1 MDELITFKG
10 YRDGVTLILNDR
22 EPDFQKLLNHL
33 KSKLSHLNFFK
44 GAVVNIDIGQR
55 EALSP
60 AELDSLEEILSTKN
74 IKIKEIILNGSN
86 GRKPSESKKLLV
98 PSQENVQSDA
108 LMVQRTI
115 RSGQTLSHP
124 GSIVLI
130 GDVHPGAE
138 VTAEGNVIVWGTL
151 GGLVHAGSAGN
162 KKAYII
168 ALNLNPT
175 QLRIAQ
181 YIGCAPKEAAELPR
195 KPEIAYLQGNRIVI
209 EDYNKMKNMLVDF
222 IEGT

>member
-1 MDELITFKG
+1 MDDLITFKG
-10 YRDGVTLILNDR
+10 YRDGVTLILNDK

-55 EALSP
+55 DALSP
-60 AELDSLEEILSTKN
+60 AELDSLAEILSTKN
-74 IKIKEIILNGSN
+74 IKIKSIILNGSN
-86 GRKPSESKKLLV
+86 NQKPSESKNLLI
-98 PSQENVQSDA
+98 PSYEKFHSDA
-108 LMVQRTI
+108 IMVKRTI
-115 RSGQTLSHP
+115 RSGQTLSHS
-124 GSIVLI
+124 GSIVII
-130 GDVHPGAE
+130 GDVNPGAE

-181 YIGCAPKEAAELPR
+181 YIGCAPKETADLPR
-195 KPEIAYLQGNRIVI
+195 RPEIAYLQGNRIVI

-222 IEGT
+222 LEGT

>member
-22 EPDFQKLLNHL
+22 EPDFQKLLDHL

-74 IKIKEIILNGSN
+74 IKIKDIILNGSN
-86 GRKPSESKKLLV
+86 GHKPKETKNLLL
-98 PSQENVQSDA
+98 PSYEKAHSDA
-108 LMVQRTI
+108 IMIKRTL
-115 RSGQTLSHP
+115 RSGQTLFHS

-151 GGLVHAGSAGN
+151 GGMVHAGSSGN

-181 YIGCAPKEAAELPR
+181 YIGCAPKEAGELPR
-195 KPEIAYLQGNRIVI
+195 RPEIAYLQGERIVI
-209 EDYNKMKNMLVDF
+209 EDYNKMKNMLVDLF
-222 IEGT
+222 EGT